1 MVNHSAKKLFAL
13 VNDTPAY
20 VNFVPYCH
28 RAAVISDSENERVG
42 ELEFRAMGFSRVLT
56 TKNTLYHSHRIDVD
70 LVSGPFTHLHGSWL
84 FHEMSDGV
92 TEVEIDFEF
101 DVELGVFGALFAPL
115 FKSVLDQLVSD
126 FSNYADRIYGH
137 ESH

>member
-1 MVNHSAKKLFAL
+1 
-13 VNDTPAY
+13 
-20 VNFVPYCH
+20 
-28 RAAVISDSENERVG
+28 
-42 ELEFRAMGFSRVLT
+42 
-56 TKNTLYHSHRIDVD
+56 
-70 LVSGPFTHLHGSWL
+70 
-84 FHEMSDGV
+84 MSDGV